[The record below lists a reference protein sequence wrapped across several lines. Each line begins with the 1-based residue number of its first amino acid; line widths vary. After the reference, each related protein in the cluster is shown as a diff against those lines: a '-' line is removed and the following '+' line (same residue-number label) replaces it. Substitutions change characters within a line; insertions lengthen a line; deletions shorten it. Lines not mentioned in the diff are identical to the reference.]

1 MDKSAPSKS
10 PSKSLGSKEPR
21 ESSPPSDTL
30 SIDEQETAGSGSGMM
45 AINKEETEEEIKE
58 RDILEATHQGKG
70 STGEDF

>member
-45 AINKEETEEEIKE
+45 AINKEEIKE
-58 RDILEATHQGKG
+58 RDILEATHQGEG